1 MKKNMTPIIGMIAG
15 MVLIIW
21 SITSSGDIISFI
33 DIPSLVITIVGSLC
47 GLLVMFSTE
56 ELKKVPGLFKVL
68 ISSPSAD
75 KINLINKFVEL
86 SKQARTNG
94 ILSLEDEIENLD
106 NDIMSEGLQ
115 MVIDGTEPDQIQ
127 DMLDLK
133 LAAIER
139 RHGKGQ
145 EIFTQWGELAPAFG
159 MLGTLIG
166 LVIMLSD
173 LDDPSGIGSGMATA
187 LLTTFYGSL
196 FANLFFIPIAANLG
210 DKTEEEMYVG
220 MMVVEGV
227 LEIQSG
233 SNSRLLEEKLLNY
246 LSPSEREEYE
256 DVDSEVGR
264 DMSGEED
271 E

>member
-1 MKKNMTPIIGMIAG
+1 MKKNISPIIGMVSG
-15 MVLIIW
+15 MILIIW
-21 SITSSGDIISFI
+21 SITSSGDIINFI
-33 DIPSLVITIVGSLC
+33 DVPSLVITVLGSLC
-47 GLLVMFSTE
+47 GLLIMFSKDE
-56 ELKKVPGLFKVL
+56 MKNIPKLFKVL
-68 ISSPSAD
+68 ISSPSDD
-75 KINLINKFVEL
+75 KVTLIKTFVEL
-86 SKQARTNG
+86 SKKARTNG
-94 ILSLEDEIENLD
+94 ILSLEDEVENLE

-145 EIFTQWGELAPAFG
+145 KIFTQWGELAPAFG

-196 FANLFFIPIAANLG
+196 FANLFFIPIATNLAS
-210 DKTEEEMYVG
+210 KTEEEMYVG
-220 MMVVEGV
+220 MMVVEGI
-227 LEIQSG
+227 LEIQAG

-246 LSPSEREEYE
+246 LSPKER
-256 DVDSEVGR
+256 DVYKEAGSDSGAT
-264 DMSGEED
+264 GEEAY

>member
-1 MKKNMTPIIGMIAG
+1 MKKNITPIIGMISG
-15 MVLIIW
+15 MILIIW
-21 SITSSGDIISFI
+21 SITTSGDIISFI
-33 DIPSLVITIVGSLC
+33 DIPSLVITVVGSLC
-47 GLLVMFSTE
+47 GLLVIFSLDD
-56 ELKKVPGLFKVL
+56 LKKVPKLLKVL
-68 ISSPSAD
+68 ISTPSTD
-75 KINLINKFVEL
+75 KIQIVKTFLEL
-86 SKQARTNG
+86 SKKARTNG

-115 MVIDGTEPDQIQ
+115 MVIDGTEPDQVQ

-220 MMVVEGV
+220 TMIVEGV

-246 LSPSEREEYE
+246 LSPAEREAYE
-256 DVDSEVGR
+256 TTDMNVSE
-264 DMSGEED
+264 EKAYE
-271 E
+271 

>member
-1 MKKNMTPIIGMIAG
+1 MKKNMTPIIGMVSG

-21 SITSSGDIISFI
+21 SITSSGEIINFI
-33 DIPSLVITIVGSLC
+33 DIPSLVITVVGSLC
-47 GLLVMFSTE
+47 GLLVMFSMDE
-56 ELKKVPGLFKVL
+56 IKQIPKLFKVL
-68 ISSPSAD
+68 ISSPSEN
-75 KINLINKFVEL
+75 KIVLIKEFIEL
-86 SKQARTNG
+86 SKQARSNG
-94 ILSLEDEIENLD
+94 ILSLEDKVESID
-106 NDIMSEGLQ
+106 NEIMSEGLK

-127 DMLDLK
+127 DMLELK

-145 EIFTQWGELAPAFG
+145 NIFTQWGELAPAFG

-196 FANLFFIPIAANLG
+196 FANLFFIPIAANLAS
-210 DKTEEEMYVG
+210 KTEEEMYIG

-227 LEIQSG
+227 IEIQSG
-233 SNSRLLEEKLLNY
+233 SNSRLLEDKLLNY
-246 LSPSEREEYE
+246 LSPKEREDYFKE
-256 DVDSEVGR
+256 GTQPGAT
-264 DMSGEED
+264 GEEAY